1 MLGSS
6 TSPLAYVFFGAFWL
20 ASAILVL
27 TGLRQFISSKST
39 EARVEAVCIVSGVVA
54 LFVQGLFGN
63 GETIVVALVIFLV
76 SALVLTYVYIRR
88 LRQRHLS
95 ASR

>member
-1 MLGSS
+1 M
-6 TSPLAYVFFGAFWL
+6 
-20 ASAILVL
+20 
-27 TGLRQFISSKST
+27 
-39 EARVEAVCIVSGVVA
+39 AVGIVSGVVA